1 MTQKL
6 VKLTKKITNHD
17 HSSNYIT
24 SKEFKK
30 LTADNFALRLKQA
43 NLPSKN
49 EYYSFF
55 EKEIFRWKTE
65 KLTQKSYFK

>member
-17 HSSNYIT
+17 HSSSYIT

-30 LTADNFALRLKQA
+30 LTAYNFAPRLKQA
-43 NLPSKN
+43 DLPSKN
-49 EYYSFF
+49 EY
-55 EKEIFRWKTE
+55 
-65 KLTQKSYFK
+65 